1 MKNLL
6 LVIFFSLATSLAY
19 AEELQN
25 TEIENVIGDQ
35 ITAFQADDFERAFE
49 FASPNIKGIFGTPE
63 RFGRMV
69 QNGFPMVW
77 RPSSVRYL
85 ELREI
90 AGRLYQKVVVE
101 DGDGQYH
108 VLDYE
113 MLETADGWQIN
124 GVQLLRAPSVGA

>member
-6 LVIFFSLATSLAY
+6 FVIFFSLATSLAY

-35 ITAFQADDFERAFE
+35 ITAFQADDFEKAFE

>member
-6 LVIFFSLATSLAY
+6 LVILFSLSSSLAV
-19 AEELQN
+19 AEDMQN

>member
-35 ITAFQADDFERAFE
+35 ITAFQADDFEKAFE